1 MMEGGVGG
9 VERTGEGGGRGAR
22 DPLDLAAPPVEEG
35 DQGDL

>member
-1 MMEGGVGG
+1 MVDGSGGGG
-9 VERTGEGGGRGAR
+9 VERTGEEGRGAR